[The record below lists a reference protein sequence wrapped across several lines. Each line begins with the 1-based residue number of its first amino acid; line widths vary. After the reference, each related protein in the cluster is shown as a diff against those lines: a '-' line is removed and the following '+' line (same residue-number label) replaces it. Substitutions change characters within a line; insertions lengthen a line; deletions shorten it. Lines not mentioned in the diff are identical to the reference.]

1 MESLKRFLLQI
12 PNEAQVCLCDVNWPV
27 YLRNHVSPRLQL
39 IRDEILSFSKLQ
51 SMTTLQE
58 LRRHPLELRMN
69 YVKEFVRNLL
79 STWSGAD
86 PAEVDLNVRLYK
98 YGIDSIG
105 AASIAIQIKKRCRCF
120 F

>member
-98 YGIDSIG
+98 YGIHSIG